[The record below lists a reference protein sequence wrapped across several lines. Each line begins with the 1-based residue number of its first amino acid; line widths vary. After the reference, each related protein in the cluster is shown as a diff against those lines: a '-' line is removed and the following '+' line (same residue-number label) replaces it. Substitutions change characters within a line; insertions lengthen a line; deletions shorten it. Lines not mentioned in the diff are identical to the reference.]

1 MKKPNFDSV
10 INRID
15 EINAEDPNV
24 TVFEG
29 SNFPKELI
37 YSRRMTEMLFQY
49 EEQPSTELQIACRG
63 QHIKRWHIPR
73 SEYPMD
79 RPGYL
84 KWRTMLKLFH
94 GELLSEIMTDEGFD
108 QSSIDQVILL
118 VTKKKLKSDMESKK
132 LEDIA
137 CLVFLQYYF
146 AEFASQHPEDKIIDI
161 VQKTWIKMTEK
172 GHEMALKLDLGEKEL
187 KLVKKALA

>member
-172 GHEMALKLDLGEKEL
+172 GPEMALKLDLGEKEL